1 MRKILIVGATST
13 IAEQT
18 ARRFAASGDALF
30 LTGRNE
36 ARLKAIADDL
46 KVRGASTVA
55 TQVMDADDLSAH
67 APMIDAAEAALGG
80 LDTVLVAYGTLPDQQ
95 ACAADPAAA
104 VAAWHT
110 NAVSVVALLTD
121 IANRFERQGHGTI
134 AAISSVAGD
143 RGRASNYVYGSA
155 KAGLNAFMD
164 GLRHRL
170 FKAGVQVVTIRPG
183 MVDTPMTADF
193 DKGPL
198 FASPEKV
205 GGDIHKAIEKGTAVC
220 YTPGFWRLIMTII
233 TALPRAIFHRTGL

>member
-1 MRKILIVGATST
+1 MRKVLIVGATST
-13 IAEQT
+13 IAEQA
-18 ARRFAASGDALF
+18 ARHFAAAGDALF

-36 ARLKAIADDL
+36 ERLAAITDDL
-46 KVRGASTVA
+46 QVRGAPTVA
-55 TQVMDADDLSAH
+55 ARVMDADDLSAH
-67 APMIDAAEAALGG
+67 AAMIDAAEAALGG
-80 LDTVLVAYGTLPDQQ
+80 LDTVLVAYGTLPDQA

-110 NAVSVVALLTD
+110 NAVSVIALLTD
-121 IANRFERQGHGTI
+121 IANRFERQGFGTI

-170 FKAGVQVVTIRPG
+170 FAAGVQVVTIRPG

-205 GGDIHKAIEKGTAVC
+205 GADIHKAIEKGTAVC

>member
-18 ARRFAASGDALF
+18 ARRFAAAGDALF

-36 ARLKAIADDL
+36 ERLAAIADDL
-46 KVRGASTVA
+46 RVRGAPTVA
-55 TQVMDADDLSAH
+55 TQVMDADALATH
-67 APMIDAAEAALGG
+67 GPMIDAAEAALGG
-80 LDTVLVAYGTLPDQQ
+80 LDTVLLAYGTLPDQT

-110 NAVSVVALLTD
+110 NAVSVIALLTD

-170 FKAGVQVVTIRPG
+170 FAAGVQVVNIRPG

-205 GGDIHKAIEKGTAVC
+205 GADIHKAIEKGTPVC
-220 YTPGFWRLIMTII
+220 YTPGFWRLIMAII
-233 TALPRAIFHRTGL
+233 RAVPRAIFHRTGL

>member
-18 ARRFAASGDALF
+18 ARRFAAAGDALF

-36 ARLKAIADDL
+36 ERLAAIADDL
-46 KVRGASTVA
+46 GVRGAPTVG
-55 TQVMDADDLSAH
+55 TQVMDADDLAAH
-67 APMIDAAEAALGG
+67 GPMIDAAETALGG
-80 LDTVLVAYGTLPDQQ
+80 LDTVLVAYGTLPDQA

-110 NAVSVVALLTD
+110 NAVSVIALLTD
-121 IANRFERQGHGTI
+121 IANRFERQAHGTI

-170 FKAGVQVVTIRPG
+170 FAAGVQVVNIRPG

-205 GGDIHKAIEKGTAVC
+205 GADIHKAIEKGTPVC
-220 YTPGFWRLIMTII
+220 YTPGFWRLIMAII
-233 TALPRAIFHRTGL
+233 RAVPRAIFHRTGL

>member
-36 ARLKAIADDL
+36 ARLTAIADDL

-55 TQVMDADDLSAH
+55 TQVMDADDIEAH

-80 LDTVLVAYGTLPDQQ
+80 LDTVLVAYGTLPDQT
-95 ACAADPAAA
+95 ACAADPAMA

-170 FKAGVQVVTIRPG
+170 FKAGVQVVNIRPG

-205 GGDIHKAIEKGTAVC
+205 GADIHRPSRKARPCATRRVSGV
-220 YTPGFWRLIMTII
+220 
-233 TALPRAIFHRTGL
+233 